1 MMMMMMMM
9 CVGVCVGA
17 WGWERSGGDEKNIR
31 LGYEGK
37 MSNSQM
43 REDQRER
50 EREREKQ
57 GLGR

>member
-1 MMMMMMMM
+1 MMM